1 MAKRILVIDDQ
12 ESMLNIVAQM
22 LRNKGF
28 EVSTALNGEEG
39 FNVFI
44 QDPNSF
50 NLILADVNMPKLDGF
65 EFLKKIKSKYKLPP
79 VIFVTGMNEDVIKVV
94 GEEYKVDGIINKPFV
109 VEDALE
115 VINEAL
121 QIGS

>member
-1 MAKRILVIDDQ
+1 
-12 ESMLNIVAQM
+12 
-22 LRNKGF
+22 
-28 EVSTALNGEEG
+28 
-39 FNVFI
+39 
-44 QDPNSF
+44 
-50 NLILADVNMPKLDGF
+50 MPKLDGF